1 MLIIKKTKYKMFKK
15 KKSKR
20 RTCRIGTR
28 SNFRG
33 GGKIK
38 RRTRNVTPKR
48 KRRPNGRKK
57 KL

>member
-1 MLIIKKTKYKMFKK
+1 MFKK